1 MLKEGDI
8 TMNKKYTINEV
19 AKIFNITTNK
29 IRYYEEKQLL
39 EPVRNSNNE
48 YRIFNEDDIFRLQ
61 AILLYR
67 SIGLPIKEIQDIF
80 KNNTN
85 ANYLNHFNRQW
96 KIVNSEIHRLTT
108 IRESLENIIDN
119 IYESDNCKV
128 DDDILGIIEKTCEV
142 NKIKENWK
150 DRWDFD
156 SWAKDYDEDIRK
168 NNGNLKIYTNYD
180 SILDKVYELAAN
192 SNINKPCILE
202 IGVGTGNL
210 AGLFLNEGYNIIAID
225 QSRAMLNVAKEKYP
239 KLKVRLGDFLKIP
252 YSDKSFDVIVS
263 TYAFHHLNNNEKIIA
278 IKEMVRVIKD
288 NGKIVI
294 GDLMFESNI
303 DKENLFKK
311 LTDKQIE
318 EINDEYYSYIDILK
332 REFKEFNKEL
342 KYARIDNFI
351 YVVEI
356 Q

>member
-1 MLKEGDI
+1 
-8 TMNKKYTINEV
+8 MNKKYTINEV

-39 EPVRNSNNE
+39 EPLRDSNNE
-48 YRIFNEDDIFRLQ
+48 YRIFDEKDIFKLQ

-67 SIGLPIKEIQDIF
+67 SIGLPIKEIQDIL

-85 ANYLNHFNRQW
+85 ANYLNHFNKQW
-96 KIVNSEIHRLTT
+96 KIVNSQIHRLTT

-119 IYESDNCKV
+119 IYENDSCKIDDN
-128 DDDILGIIEKTCEV
+128 ILGIIEKTYEL

-150 DRWDFD
+150 DRWNFD
-156 SWAKDYDEDIRK
+156 SWARNYDKDVREDK
-168 NNGNLKIYTNYD
+168 GDLKIYANYD
-180 SILDKVYELAAN
+180 SILDKVYNLAVD

-202 IGVGTGNL
+202 IGVETGNL
-210 AGLFLNEGYNIIAID
+210 SGKFLDKGYNIIAID
-225 QSRAMLNVAKEKYP
+225 QSIEMLNVAKEKYP

-252 YSDKSFDVIVS
+252 YSNKTFDIIVS
-263 TYAFHHLNNNEKIIA
+263 TYAFHHLNNNEKSIA
-278 IKEMVRVIKD
+278 IKEMARVLKD

-294 GDLMFESNI
+294 GDLMFKSNK
-303 DKENLFKK
+303 DKENIFQK
-311 LTDKQIE
+311 LTSEQIE
-318 EINDEYYSYIDILK
+318 EINDEYYSYIDFLK
-332 REFKEFNKEL
+332 GEFKEINKEL
-342 KYARIDNFI
+342 KYTRIDNLI

>member
-1 MLKEGDI
+1 
-8 TMNKKYTINEV
+8 MNKKYTINEV

-39 EPVRNSNNE
+39 EPVRESNNE

-67 SIGLPIKEIQDIF
+67 SIGLSIKEIQDIL

-119 IYESDNCKV
+119 IYESDNCKI
-128 DDDILGIIEKTCEV
+128 DDDILGIIEKTYEV

-156 SWAKDYDEDIRK
+156 SWAKDYDKDIRE
-168 NNGNLKIYTNYD
+168 NNGDLKIYANYD
-180 SILDKVYELAAN
+180 SILRKVYELAVD
-192 SNINKPCILE
+192 SNINNPCILE

-225 QSRAMLNVAKEKYP
+225 QSREMLNVAKEKYP
-239 KLKVRLGDFLKIP
+239 KLKIRLGDFFKIP
-252 YSDKSFDVIVS
+252 YSDKSFDSIVS
-263 TYAFHHLNNNEKIIA
+263 TYAFHHLKNNEKSIA

-294 GDLMFESNI
+294 GDLMFESNR
-303 DKENLFKK
+303 DKENLFEK
-311 LTDKQIE
+311 LTNEQIE

-332 REFKEFNKEL
+332 SEFQKFNKEL
-342 KYARIDNFI
+342 KYTRMDNLI